1 MKKKVIAK
9 IKNIKAQIK
18 NNVVIYQAK
27 SGAIELR
34 GDFSH
39 ETVWATQMQ
48 IAEAFD
54 VNVRTINEHIQN
66 ILKTEELAE
75 KATVRNFRIV
85 KKEGKREV
93 DRDVKHYNLDMIL
106 SVGYRVN
113 SKKATIFRQW
123 ATKTLRN
130 YIVDGFVVDKKRI
143 AKNYTQFLN
152 VVDDIKKLLPV
163 GSAVDPKDAVELIS
177 LFADTWLSLD
187 AYDRELLPTTKLT
200 KKKVNFTAEKIS
212 KNLVELRDVLIE
224 KGEAT
229 DVFGNERHKGSI
241 SGIVGN
247 VMQSF
252 GGQEVYPTVE
262 EKAAHLLYFMVK
274 NHPFTDGNKRSGA
287 FAFVWFLKETKMLDI
302 KRLTPSALTAITVL
316 VAESDPNDKDKII
329 KLILNIISKK

>member
-1 MKKKVIAK
+1 MKKKVTTKA
-9 IKNIKAQIK
+9 KAQVK

-27 SGAIELR
+27 SGAIELK
-34 GDFSH
+34 GDVSH
-39 ETVWATQMQ
+39 ETVWATQVQ

-66 ILKTEELAE
+66 ILKTEELSE
-75 KATVRNFRIV
+75 KATIRNFRIV
-85 KKEGKREV
+85 QKEGKREV

-143 AKNYTQFLN
+143 AKNYTQFLSI
-152 VVDDIKKLLPV
+152 VEDIKKLLPV
-163 GSAVDPKDAVELIS
+163 NSAVNPTDAVELIS

-187 AYDRELLPTTKLT
+187 AYDRELLPSSKLT
-200 KKKVNFTAEKIS
+200 KKKVSLSAEKVS
-212 KNLVELRDVLIE
+212 KNLVELRNVLIE

-229 DVFGNERHKGSI
+229 EVFGNERSKGSI

-247 VMQSF
+247 IMQSF
-252 GGQEVYPTVE
+252 GGVDVYPTIE
-262 EKAAHLLYFMVK
+262 EKAAHILYFMVK

-287 FAFVWFLKETKMLDI
+287 FAFVWFLKETKILNTQ
-302 KRLTPSALTAITVL
+302 KLTPQALTALTVL
-316 VAESDPNDKDKII
+316 VAESDANDKEKII
-329 KLILNIISKK
+329 KLILNLISK

>member
-1 MKKKVIAK
+1 MKKKITNK
-9 IKNIKAQIK
+9 TNSTKTPIK

-27 SGAIELR
+27 SGAIELK
-34 GDFSH
+34 GDVNH
-39 ETVWATQMQ
+39 ETVWATQIQ

-54 VNVRTINEHIQN
+54 VNVRTINEHVQN
-66 ILKTEELAE
+66 IIKTEELQE
-75 KATVRNFRIV
+75 KTTVRNFRIV
-85 KKEGKREV
+85 QQEGKRKVE
-93 DRDVKHYNLDMIL
+93 RDVKHYNLDMIL

-143 AKNYTQFLN
+143 AKNYTHFLSI
-152 VVDDIKKLLPV
+152 VDDIKKLLPTNSSV
-163 GSAVDPKDAVELIS
+163 GPKDAVELIS

-187 AYDRELLPTTKLT
+187 AYDRELLSTSKLT
-200 KKKVNFTAEKIS
+200 KKKVILSAEKVL
-212 KNLVELRDVLIE
+212 KNLAELRNVLIE

-229 DVFGNERHKGSI
+229 EVFGNERSNGSI

-252 GGQEVYPTVE
+252 GGKDVYPTVE
-262 EKAAHLLYFMVK
+262 EKAAHILYFMVK

-287 FAFVWFLKETKMLDI
+287 FAFIWFLKETKLLNSN
-302 KRLTPSALTAITVL
+302 KLTPQALTAITVL
-316 VAESDPNDKDKII
+316 VAESDPNDKEKII
-329 KLILNIISKK
+329 KLILNLISK